1 MEEGRFAAT
10 ATVLKDGRMLVTGG
24 LETFQETAR
33 GVRAA
38 EVYDPSTGV
47 WSPAGDIKIIRNS
60 HTASLLPDGMVLIA
74 GGKRYGRM
82 LPEAEIYDPASNT
95 WAQAA
100 NLTQARASHAAVALQ
115 NGMVLVVGGEAA
127 SGAALSTAE
136 LYDPATG
143 TWAFSAA
150 TP

>member
-1 MEEGRFAAT
+1 
-10 ATVLKDGRMLVTGG
+10 
-24 LETFQETAR
+24 
-33 GVRAA
+33 
-38 EVYDPSTGV
+38 
-47 WSPAGDIKIIRNS
+47 
-60 HTASLLPDGMVLIA
+60 
-74 GGKRYGRM
+74 M

-115 NGMVLVVGGEAA
+115 DGMVLVVGGEAA

-143 TWAFSAA
+143 TWASAA
-150 TP
+150 ASP